1 MTDATGAHEVDAARL
16 RTDVAEVLGL
26 DPAELTEDED
36 LFDRG
41 LDSVR
46 LMALLGRWRAAG
58 VGGLE
63 FADLAEQPELGHW
76 ASLVAAVRK
85 P

>member
-1 MTDATGAHEVDAARL
+1 MTDGTGTHEVDAARL
-16 RTDVAEVLGL
+16 RTDVAEILGL

-41 LDSVR
+41 MDSVR

-58 VGGLE
+58 VGDLE
-63 FADLAEQPELGHW
+63 FADLAEQPELRHW
-76 ASLVAAVRK
+76 ARLVTSTWTR
-85 P
+85 